1 MTGFTIGFVVFP
13 GMTQLDC
20 TAPLQV
26 LARVPQASVHVI
38 AKRDAPVDTDCG
50 LRLLPTCTFAD
61 CHDLDLICVP
71 GGFGVVDAVRDKE
84 TLDFVRR
91 QAGKARYI
99 TSVCTGAF
107 VLGAAGLLKQRRA
120 TTHWAYTDLL
130 ALVGAVYVPGRVVR
144 HGNLF
149 TAGGVTSGLDFA
161 LTVAAE
167 LAGEAAAQ
175 AIQLSLE
182 YDPAPPFD
190 AGHPERAPAA
200 VRAGLDER
208 YARSRSAYRT
218 AIAAAVSDA

>member
-1 MTGFTIGFVVFP
+1 MAAFNIGFVIFP
-13 GMTQLDC
+13 DLTQLDF

-26 LARVPQASVHVI
+26 LARVPQASVHTV
-38 AKRDAPVDTDCG
+38 AKLDAPIASDCG
-50 LRLLPTCTFAD
+50 LRLLPTCTFAG
-61 CHDLDLICVP
+61 CPDLDLICIP
-71 GGFGVVDAVRDKE
+71 GGFGVVGAMEDRE
-84 TLDFVRR
+84 TLDFVR
-91 QAGKARYI
+91 GKGARAKYV

-107 VLGAAGLLKQRRA
+107 VLGAAGLLAGRRA

-130 ALVGAVYVPGRVVR
+130 PLVGATHEPGRVVR
-144 HGNLF
+144 DGNVI

-175 AIQLSLE
+175 SIQLSLE

-200 VRAGLDER
+200 VRASLDGR
-208 YARSRSAYRT
+208 YTRSRSAYSA
-218 AIAAAVSDA
+218 AIAAVRRD